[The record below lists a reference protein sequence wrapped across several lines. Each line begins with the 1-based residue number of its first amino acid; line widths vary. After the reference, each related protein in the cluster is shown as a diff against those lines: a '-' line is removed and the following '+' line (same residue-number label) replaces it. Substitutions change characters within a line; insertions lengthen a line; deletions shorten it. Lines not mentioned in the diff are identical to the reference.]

1 MAHILDVMRDRV
13 LLCDGAMGTAVHG
26 RNLDLDRDFLG
37 KENCIEVLNQSR
49 ADVIRAIHLGHFRA
63 GADVV
68 QTNSFGG
75 SPITLGE
82 FGLAD
87 QAFTI
92 NRRAAEIAREAVEE
106 CAKDG
111 RDRFVIGSIGPGTR
125 LPSLGHVD
133 YQTLEDALAV
143 QAEGLVAGGVDVIL
157 AETCQ
162 DPLQI
167 KAAVNGAK
175 RAAAK
180 SGRDIPIF
188 VQVTVETTGTLLVG
202 PDIAAAAT
210 IVRALDVPLIG
221 LNCGTGPREMAEHL
235 KWLAKNWPGLISVQP
250 NAGLPELV
258 DGRTHYPLGPA
269 ELASWLDRFIVEDGV
284 NLIGGCCGTSIE
296 HIRALDAMLRKR
308 GGFRPAPVAR
318 TTVWMPTVASLYQ
331 AEPLRQENA
340 IFAIGE
346 RCNANGS

>member
-26 RNLDLDRDFLG
+26 RNLDLERDFLG

-49 ADVIRAIHLGHFRA
+49 ADVIRSIHLGHFRA

-87 QAFTI
+87 QAFAI
-92 NRRAAEIAREAVEE
+92 NRRAAEIAREAVAE

-143 QAEGLVAGGVDVIL
+143 QAAGLVAGGVDVIL

-167 KAAVNGAK
+167 KAAVNAAK
-175 RAAAK
+175 RAAAE
-180 SGRDIPIF
+180 SGRDIP
-188 VQVTVETTGTLLVG
+188 
-202 PDIAAAAT
+202 
-210 IVRALDVPLIG
+210 
-221 LNCGTGPREMAEHL
+221 
-235 KWLAKNWPGLISVQP
+235 
-250 NAGLPELV
+250 
-258 DGRTHYPLGPA
+258 
-269 ELASWLDRFIVEDGV
+269 
-284 NLIGGCCGTSIE
+284 
-296 HIRALDAMLRKR
+296 
-308 GGFRPAPVAR
+308 
-318 TTVWMPTVASLYQ
+318 
-331 AEPLRQENA
+331 
-340 IFAIGE
+340 
-346 RCNANGS
+346 